1 MSKESIDAIV
11 SRCSK
16 FSGWNLVWV
25 VDRLKDGRPTLDIS
39 DPTDE
44 TNARNSWLSLVA
56 NQEIRDENG
65 SLIAGAIGLHELYG
79 RMRHWGI
86 DLTERI
92 AIEQYLRSL

>member
-25 VDRLKDGRPTLDIS
+25 VSRLKDGRPTLDIS

-65 SLIAGAIGLHELYG
+65 SLIASAHGLHELYG
-79 RMRHWGI
+79 RMRHWAI
-86 DLTERI
+86 TWEEKMT
-92 AIEQYLRSL
+92 IEQYLRSL